1 MLSLERAA
9 THLHFYNPQALEY
22 SENKR
27 LSCVLSKVMTI
38 LLTSSNNQQFKYI
51 KGIFLHHK
59 TIDNKDCLYTQSLP
73 QLEIA

>member
-1 MLSLERAA
+1 
-9 THLHFYNPQALEY
+9 
-22 SENKR
+22 
-27 LSCVLSKVMTI
+27 MTI
-38 LLTSSNNQQFKYI
+38 LLTSSDNQQFKYI